1 MLECYRSAGL
11 DQLCLQLSSAAEGD
25 VGRGWFVFCGEGRG
39 LRIKKVINNNILCI
53 VDGKGNEMIV
63 TGKGLGFKRKVGERV
78 DPALFEKTYHMED
91 KGEQRKLRELCEQ
104 IPLEHLRLTQD
115 LIEYIK
121 TQITTPLNESLLI
134 TLADHIS
141 FAIKR
146 KEEGIEFTNPLQG
159 PIMSYYPTEY
169 HLGQHCLRVIREETQ
184 TDLNPAE
191 AAFIA
196 MHIVNAEL
204 NTSMTVM
211 YDITKLIEGTLEVV
225 EYYYQTA
232 FDRESLDFNR
242 FVVHLRYF
250 AQRLFQAAPRHP
262 DEYDADFQEM
272 IIRSCKKHYKC
283 AQCIGEYI
291 QNAYQKEVSG
301 EELIYLTI
309 HLKRINL
316 SNKQPP
322 SERETYTGS

>member
-1 MLECYRSAGL
+1 M
-11 DQLCLQLSSAAEGD
+11 
-25 VGRGWFVFCGEGRG
+25 
-39 LRIKKVINNNILCI
+39 RIKKVINNNILCI

-146 KEEGIEFTNPLQG
+146 REEGIEFTNPLQG
-159 PIMSYYPTEY
+159 AIMSYYPTEY
-169 HLGQHCLRVIREETQ
+169 HLGQHCLRVIREETRV
-184 TDLNPAE
+184 DLNPSE
-191 AAFIA
+191 AAFITL
-196 MHIVNAEL
+196 HIVNAEL
-204 NTSMTVM
+204 NTSMSVM
-211 YDITKLIEGTLEVV
+211 YDITKLIEGALEVV
-225 EYYYQTA
+225 EYFYRKS

-250 AQRLFQAAPRHP
+250 AQRLFQAAPRQEE
-262 DEYDADFQEM
+262 EYDADFQEM
-272 IIRSCKKHYKC
+272 IIRSCRQHYKC

-291 QNAYQKEVSG
+291 EKAYQKEVSP

-316 SNKQPP
+316 GKK
-322 SERETYTGS
+322 

>member
-1 MLECYRSAGL
+1 MR
-11 DQLCLQLSSAAEGD
+11 
-25 VGRGWFVFCGEGRG
+25 V
-39 LRIKKVINNNILCI
+39 KKVINNNILCV
-53 VDGKGNEMIV
+53 VDDKGSEMIV
-63 TGKGLGFKRKVGERV
+63 TGKGLGFKRKIGERV
-78 DPALFEKTYHMED
+78 DPALFEKTYHMES
-91 KGEQRKLRELCEQ
+91 KAEQRKLRELCAQ

-121 TQITTPLNESLLI
+121 GQLSTPLNESLLI

-141 FAIKR
+141 FALKR
-146 KEEGIEFTNPLQG
+146 KEEGIEFTTPLQG
-159 PIMSYYPTEY
+159 AIMSYYPTEY
-169 HLGQHCLRVIREETQ
+169 HLGQHCLRVIQKETQ
-184 TDLNPAE
+184 VDLNPSE

-225 EYYYQTA
+225 EYFYQKT

-250 AQRLFQAAPRHP
+250 AQRLFQAAPQQC

-272 IIRSCKKHYKC
+272 IIRSCKQHYKC
-283 AQCIGEYI
+283 ARHIGEYI
-291 QNAYQKEVSG
+291 HSAYQKEVSDA
-301 EELIYLTI
+301 ELIYLTI

-316 SNKQPP
+316 SSK
-322 SERETYTGS
+322 